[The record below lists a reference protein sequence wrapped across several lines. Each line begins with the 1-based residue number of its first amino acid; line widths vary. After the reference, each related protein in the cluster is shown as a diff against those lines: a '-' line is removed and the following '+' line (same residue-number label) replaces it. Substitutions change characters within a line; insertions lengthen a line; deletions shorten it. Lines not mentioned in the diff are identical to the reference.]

1 MAKVIT
7 ICQNK
12 GGVGKT
18 TTTLNL
24 GYLFSEKKKVLLI
37 DLDSQANLSQ
47 AFNIYRSDSELTVK
61 DCLIDSDKK
70 EVILNVAP
78 NIDLIPNTISFDFW
92 KRQAVYKKNSCYFLR
107 KFLDEV
113 KDNYDYILIDTP
125 PAIDIALELSL
136 YSSDFCLIVL
146 EAVSFAVEGLQN
158 IINEI
163 KRIIQDDITEK
174 SKVDILGILVTR
186 FENTNIQSQIVEA
199 LEDNYDV
206 LKSKIRKNVSIQES
220 QSLKENL
227 FTYAKNSTGAKDYKA
242 LYKEL
247 LGKING

>member
-1 MAKVIT
+1 MGKVIT

-24 GYLFSEKKKVLLI
+24 GYLFAEKSKVLLI

-47 AFNIYRSDSELTVK
+47 AFNIYHSDSDLTVK
-61 DCLIDSDKK
+61 DCLIDPNKK
-70 EVILNVAP
+70 EVVLNVAP

-92 KRQAVYKKNSCYFLR
+92 KRQAIYKKNSCYFLR
-107 KFLDEV
+107 KFLETIKDE
-113 KDNYDYILIDTP
+113 YDYILIDTP

-163 KRIIQDDITEK
+163 NRIVQDDITEK
-174 SKVDILGILVTR
+174 TKVNLLGIVVTR

-199 LEDNYDV
+199 LESNYEV
-206 LKSKIRKNVSIQES
+206 LNSKIRKNVSIQEA

-227 FTYAKNSTGAKDYKA
+227 FNYAKSSTGAKDYKA
-242 LYKEL
+242 LYSEL

>member
-1 MAKVIT
+1 MGKVIT

-24 GYLFSEKKKVLLI
+24 GYLFAEKSKVLLI

-47 AFNIYRSDSELTVK
+47 AFNIYHSDSDLTVK
-61 DCLIDSDKK
+61 DCLIDPNKK
-70 EVILNVAP
+70 EVVLNVAP

-92 KRQAVYKKNSCYFLR
+92 KRQAIYKKNSCYFLR
-107 KFLDEV
+107 KFLETIKDE
-113 KDNYDYILIDTP
+113 YDYILIDTP

-163 KRIIQDDITEK
+163 NRIVQDDITEK
-174 SKVDILGILVTR
+174 TKVELLGIVVTR

-199 LEDNYDV
+199 LESNYEV
-206 LKSKIRKNVSIQES
+206 LNSKIRKNVSIQES

-227 FTYAKNSTGAKDYKA
+227 FSYAKSSTGAKDYKA
-242 LYKEL
+242 LYSEL

>member
-1 MAKVIT
+1 MGKVIT

-24 GYLFSEKKKVLLI
+24 GYLFSETSKVLLI

-47 AFNIYRSDSELTVK
+47 AFNIYHSDSELTVK
-61 DCLIDSDKK
+61 DCLIDPTIK

-92 KRQAVYKKNSCYFLR
+92 KRQATYKKNSCYFLR
-107 KFLDEV
+107 KFIETIKAD
-113 KDNYDYILIDTP
+113 YDYILIDTP

-163 KRIIQDDITEK
+163 NRIVQDDITEK
-174 SKVDILGILVTR
+174 TKVEILGILVTR

-199 LEDNYDV
+199 LESNYDV
-206 LKSKIRKNVSIQES
+206 LSSKIRKNVSIQEA

-227 FTYAKNSTGAKDYKA
+227 FNYSKNSIGAKDYKA
-242 LYKEL
+242 LYSEL